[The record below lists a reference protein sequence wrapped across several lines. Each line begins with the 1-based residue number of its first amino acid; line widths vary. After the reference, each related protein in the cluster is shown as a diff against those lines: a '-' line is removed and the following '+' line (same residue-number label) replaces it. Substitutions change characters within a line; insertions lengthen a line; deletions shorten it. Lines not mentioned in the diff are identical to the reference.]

1 MCGWNQSLS
10 AASQHSSVMLTTEEA
25 PHTAD
30 QVDAKMNVEDA
41 DMSKWTEAEFEEKC
55 TYIVKDH
62 TWENPQDKPEL
73 TRAQASLPRNLAFR
87 YSSDSKEVIG
97 VVSREYI
104 PKGTRFGPLVGE
116 KYTAENVPKDA
127 NRKYFWRIYTEGE
140 FHHFVDGLDEERSNW
155 MRYVNPAH
163 SQEEQ
168 NLAACQ
174 NGMNIYFYTVKA
186 IPADQELLVWYCSDF
201 AQRLHYPLSGDLMMQ
216 KLKQSLVEAKQQ
228 ASEEMPVVKR
238 EYTVSEILK
247 DTWKVPA
254 RPLPTRPHC
263 QYSPD
268 RPIYPR
274 VIYPIRPQ
282 PHHIREEFLKASTAI
297 CFATRSP
304 GQSSSTPSPPARSSP
319 ESSPQSSPA
328 PRDPRDLPALPY
340 SASLGHYPGFSPP
353 TPISSFYPNPHY
365 ILSHYSMN
373 GAPPVGSVFPRMYP
387 FINGLL
393 PPHMPHPSAMLPP
406 EGGRNLLLPP
416 PYRDLLIPP
425 PKSAFPQ
432 ATTPKD
438 KPLHGHGHPH
448 VPASGSPTAG
458 CAASPDQQPANPTSA
473 QPSAGRL
480 EDEEIRLSK
489 MKRGPAG
496 YKTLPYPLKK
506 QNGKIKYECNV
517 CSKTFGQLSNLKV
530 HLRVHSGERPFKCQT
545 CNKGFTQLA
554 HLQKHYLVHTGEKP
568 HECQVCHK
576 RFSSTSN
583 LKTHLRLHS
592 GEKPYQCK
600 LCPAKFTQFVHLKLH
615 KRLHT
620 RERPHKCP
628 HCHRNYIH
636 LCSLRLH
643 LKGYCLAAM
652 PSPCCSLDELNHIN
666 EEIERFDISDHA
678 DRLEEIEGVDVERL
692 VEKQILSL
700 LFSREMDLKSSYH
713 KGSDLLGPHLSSS
726 YGLYEPSS
734 ETSVIKLLPVKVKQ
748 ETVEAM
754 EP

>member
-10 AASQHSSVMLTTEEA
+10 AASQHSSVMLTTEGA
-25 PHTAD
+25 PNTAD
-30 QVDAKMNVEDA
+30 QVDAKMTVEDA

-62 TWENPQDKPEL
+62 MWDGADKPDL
-73 TRAQASLPRNLAFR
+73 PRAQTSLPRNLAFR
-87 YSSDSKEVIG
+87 YAPDSKEVIG

-116 KYTAENVPKDA
+116 SYTAENVHKDA
-127 NRKYFWRIYTEGE
+127 NRKYFWRIYAEGD
-140 FHHFVDGLDEERSNW
+140 FHHFVDGLDEEKSNW

-163 SQEEQ
+163 SQQEQ

-174 NGMNIYFYTVKA
+174 NGMNIFFYTVKA
-186 IPADQELLVWYCSDF
+186 IPADQELLVWYCTDF
-201 AQRLHYPLSGDLMMQ
+201 AHRLHYPPSGDLMMQ
-216 KLKQSLVEAKQQ
+216 KLKQSLIEAKQQ
-228 ASEEMPVVKR
+228 VSEEKPVVKR
-238 EYTVSEILK
+238 EHTVSEILK
-247 DTWKVPA
+247 DTWREPA

-263 QYSPD
+263 PVSPD
-268 RPIYPR
+268 RPIYPH
-274 VIYPIRPQ
+274 VIYPMRS
-282 PHHIREEFLKASTAI
+282 HHLREDILKSSPSI

-304 GQSSSTPSPPARSSP
+304 ALSSATPSPSARSSP
-319 ESSPQSSPA
+319 ETSPGSSPTPA
-328 PRDPRDLPALPY
+328 DPRDALPLY
-340 SASLGHYPGFSPP
+340 SGSLGHYPGYSPP
-353 TPISSFYPNPHY
+353 NTLSPFYPNPHY
-365 ILSHYSMN
+365 LFTPYSMS
-373 GAPPVGSVFPRMYP
+373 GTPSVFSRMYP
-387 FINGLL
+387 LYNSLLTPHMPLSHPMLPPEQGRHFLL
-393 PPHMPHPSAMLPP
+393 PPH
-406 EGGRNLLLPP
+406 
-416 PYRDLLIPP
+416 RDLLLPP
-425 PKSAFPQ
+425 PKSAFSR

-438 KPLHGHGHPH
+438 KPLHGHPH
-448 VPASGSPTAG
+448 APVSGSPTAG
-458 CAASPDQQPANPTSA
+458 SAVSVDQQPANPTSA
-473 QPSAGRL
+473 QPSIRRS
-480 EDEEIRLSK
+480 DEEAINLSK

-628 HCHRNYIH
+628 QCHRNYIH

-652 PSPCCSLDELNHIN
+652 PSPHCSLDELNRIN
-666 EEIERFDISDHA
+666 EEIERFDISDNA

-692 VEKQILSL
+692 VEKQI
-700 LFSREMDLKSSYH
+700 FTVICREMDLKASYH
-713 KGSDLLGPHLSSS
+713 KGSTGGDLLPPSHPSSTYS
-726 YGLYEPSS
+726 LYEPSS

-754 EP
+754 ES

>member
-10 AASQHSSVMLTTEEA
+10 AASQHSSVMLTTEGA
-25 PHTAD
+25 PNTAD
-30 QVDAKMNVEDA
+30 QVDPKMTVEDA

-62 TWENPQDKPEL
+62 TWDGADKPDL
-73 TRAQASLPRNLAFR
+73 PRAQTSLPRNLAFR
-87 YSSDSKEVIG
+87 YASHSKEVIG

-116 KYTAENVPKDA
+116 SYTAENVHKDA
-127 NRKYFWRIYTEGE
+127 NRKYFWRIYAEGE
-140 FHHFVDGLDEERSNW
+140 FHHFVDGLDEEKSNW

-163 SQEEQ
+163 SQQEQ

-174 NGMNIYFYTVKA
+174 NGMSIYFYTVKA
-186 IPADQELLVWYCSDF
+186 IPADQELLVWYCTDF
-201 AQRLHYPLSGDLMMQ
+201 ARRLHYPPSRDLMMQ
-216 KLKQSLVEAKQQ
+216 KLKQSLIEATQQ
-228 ASEEMPVVKR
+228 VSEEKPVVKR
-238 EYTVSEILK
+238 EHTVSEILK
-247 DTWKVPA
+247 DTWREPA
-254 RPLPTRPHC
+254 RPLPTRPHGPV
-263 QYSPD
+263 SPD

-282 PHHIREEFLKASTAI
+282 PHLREDIMKTSPGI

-304 GQSSSTPSPPARSSP
+304 ALSSATPSPSARSSP
-319 ESSPQSSPA
+319 ETSPGSSPA
-328 PRDPRDLPALPY
+328 PADPRDALPLY
-340 SASLGHYPGFSPP
+340 SGSLGHFPGYSPP
-353 TPISSFYPNPHY
+353 NPLSSFYPNPHY
-365 ILSHYSMN
+365 LF
-373 GAPPVGSVFPRMYP
+373 APYPMSGTPPMGSVFSRMYP
-387 FINGLL
+387 LYNSLL
-393 PPHMPHPSAMLPP
+393 TPHMPLPPTMLPP
-406 EGGRNLLLPP
+406 EGGRHFLLPP
-416 PYRDLLIPP
+416 HRDFLLPP
-425 PKSAFPQ
+425 PKSAFSR

-438 KPLHGHGHPH
+438 KPLNGHPH
-448 VPASGSPTAG
+448 APISGSPTAG
-458 CAASPDQQPANPTSA
+458 SAVSVDQQPANPTSA
-473 QPSAGRL
+473 QPSIRRS
-480 EDEEIRLSK
+480 EDEAINLSK

-652 PSPCCSLDELNHIN
+652 PPPHCSLDELNRIN
-666 EEIERFDISDHA
+666 EEIERFDISDNA

-692 VEKQILSL
+692 VEKQIFSL
-700 LFSREMDLKSSYH
+700 ICREMDLKASYH
-713 KGSDLLGPHLSSS
+713 KGSTGGDLLPPSHPSSTYS
-726 YGLYEPSS
+726 LYEPSS

-754 EP
+754 ES

>member
-10 AASQHSSVMLTTEEA
+10 AASQHSSVMLTTEGV

-30 QVDAKMNVEDA
+30 QVDPKMDVEDA
-41 DMSKWTEAEFEEKC
+41 DMSKWTEDEFQEKC
-55 TYIVKDH
+55 TYIVKDN
-62 TWENPQDKPEL
+62 TWDSPQEKPDL
-73 TRAQASLPRNLAFR
+73 NRAQSSLPRNLAFR
-87 YSSDSKEVIG
+87 YSADFKEVIG

-127 NRKYFWRIYTEGE
+127 NRKYFWRIYAEGE
-140 FHHFVDGLDEERSNW
+140 FHHFVDGLDEEKSNW

-174 NGMNIYFYTVKA
+174 NGMNIFFYTVKA
-186 IPADQELLVWYCSDF
+186 IPADQELLVWYCADF
-201 AQRLHYPLSGDLMMQ
+201 ARRLHYPPSGDLMMQ
-216 KLKQSLVEAKQQ
+216 KLKQSLADVKQQ
-228 ASEEMPVVKR
+228 VTDEKPVVKR
-238 EYTVSEILK
+238 EHTVSEILK
-247 DTWKVPA
+247 DTWKEPA

-263 QYSPD
+263 PVSPD

-274 VIYPIRPQ
+274 VVYPIRPQ
-282 PHHIREEFLKASTAI
+282 PHSRPTI
-297 CFATRSP
+297 CFAARSP
-304 GQSSSTPSPPARSSP
+304 GQSSTTPSPSARSSP
-319 ESSPQSSPA
+319 ETSPESSPA
-328 PRDPRDLPALPY
+328 PRDIRESLPALPPSIY
-340 SASLGHYPGFSPP
+340 SLGQYPGYSPP
-353 TPISSFYPNPHY
+353 IPISHIYPNPPYLHY
-365 ILSHYSMN
+365 
-373 GAPPVGSVFPRMYP
+373 PPQVGGVFPRMYP
-387 FINGLL
+387 ILNGLL
-393 PPHMPHPSAMLPP
+393 PPHMPHPSPLLPP
-406 EGGRNLLLPP
+406 EGSRQFLLPP
-416 PYRDLLIPP
+416 YMIPP
-425 PKSAFPQ
+425 PKSAFPR
-432 ATTPKD
+432 TITPKD
-438 KPLHGHGHPH
+438 KPHAP
-448 VPASGSPTAG
+448 VSGSPTAG
-458 CAASPDQQPANPTSA
+458 CAASPDRQPANPTSA
-473 QPSAGRL
+473 LPGTGRS
-480 EDEEIRLSK
+480 EEEAISK
-489 MKRGPAG
+489 KRGPAG

-643 LKGYCLAAM
+643 LKGYCLASM
-652 PSPCCSLDELNHIN
+652 PSPCCSLDELNRIN
-666 EEIERFDISDHA
+666 EEIERFDISDNA
-678 DRLEEIEGVDVERL
+678 DRLEEIDGVDVERL
-692 VEKQILSL
+692 VEKQILGL
-700 LFSREMDLKSSYH
+700 LFSREMDFKTSYH
-713 KGSDLLGPHLSSS
+713 KGSDLLPLPLSNP
-726 YGLYEPSS
+726 YGLKEPSS

-754 EP
+754 EH

>member
-10 AASQHSSVMLTTEEA
+10 AASQHSSVMLSTEGA

-30 QVDAKMNVEDA
+30 QVDPKMEVEDA

-55 TYIVKDH
+55 TYTVKDH
-62 TWENPQDKPEL
+62 TWDSPLEKPEL
-73 TRAQASLPRNLAFR
+73 NRAQASLPRNLAFR
-87 YSSDSKEVIG
+87 HSPDSKEVIG

-127 NRKYFWRIYTEGE
+127 NRKYFWRIYAEGE
-140 FHHFVDGLDEERSNW
+140 FHHFVDGLDEEKSNW

-174 NGMNIYFYTVKA
+174 NGMSIYFYTVKA

-201 AQRLHYPLSGDLMMQ
+201 ARRLNYPASGDLMMQ
-216 KLKQSLVEAKQQ
+216 KLKQSLAEAKQQ
-228 ASEEMPVVKR
+228 VSEEKPVVKR
-238 EYTVSEILK
+238 EHTVSEILK
-247 DTWKVPA
+247 DTRKEPA

-263 QYSPD
+263 PASPD
-268 RPIYPR
+268 RHLYHR

-282 PHHIREEFLKASTAI
+282 PQHHHREDFIKAGQTI

-304 GQSSSTPSPPARSSP
+304 GQSSTTPSPSARSSP
-319 ESSPQSSPA
+319 EISPGSSPA
-328 PRDPRDLPALPY
+328 PRDPREALSTLPSSLY
-340 SASLGHYPGFSPP
+340 RGSLGQYPGYSPP
-353 TPISSFYPNPHY
+353 IPISSFYPNPHY
-365 ILSHYSMN
+365 LHYSMN
-373 GAPPVGSVFPRMYP
+373 GAPPMGSVFPPMYP

-393 PPHMPHPSAMLPP
+393 PPHMPHPSAILPP
-406 EGGRNLLLPP
+406 EGGRHFLLP
-416 PYRDLLIPP
+416 PYRDFLIPP
-425 PKSAFPQ
+425 PKSAFPR
-432 ATTPKD
+432 AMTPKD
-438 KPLHGHGHPH
+438 KPPHGHPH
-448 VPASGSPTAG
+448 APASGSPTAG
-458 CAASPDQQPANPTSA
+458 SSATTDQQPANPTSA
-473 QPSAGRL
+473 QPGAGRS
-480 EDEEIRLSK
+480 EDEAINLSK

-636 LCSLRLH
+636 LSSLRLH

-652 PSPCCSLDELNHIN
+652 PSPCCSLDELNRIN

-692 VEKQILSL
+692 VEKQIFGL
-700 LFSREMDLKSSYH
+700 LFGREMDLKTSYH
-713 KGSDLLGPHLSSS
+713 KGSDLPLPPLSNT